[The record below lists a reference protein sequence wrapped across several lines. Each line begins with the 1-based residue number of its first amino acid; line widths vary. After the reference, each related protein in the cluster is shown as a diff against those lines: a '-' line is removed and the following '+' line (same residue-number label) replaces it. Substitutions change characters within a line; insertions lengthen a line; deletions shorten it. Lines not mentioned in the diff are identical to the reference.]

1 MKALTKEHLIELI
14 NTNYKD
20 GQVIYKSDIERQF
33 ERVGDDYFMER
44 GVGMVLVNKAPVNW
58 SDEVIK

>member
-20 GQVIYKSDIERQF
+20 GQVIYQSDIERQF
-33 ERVGDDYFMER
+33 KRVGDDYFMER
-44 GVGMVLVNKAPVNW
+44 GVGMVLVKKAPVNW
-58 SDEVIK
+58 SDEMK